1 MRRGDLACPLVQKF
15 LAYSA
20 LVRTVLQ
27 VRPVLPLL
35 DVPFDV
41 VDVFAVLVEIEGLCM
56 PVIVRLDTGD
66 LAELELHLFYQR
78 ESVGGQVGGQ
88 YRCVPAH
95 IRACALL
102 LLKELHVG
110 LLRVAL
116 LVFLNRTAN
125 SEQEKVVVRRVWP
138 HEVT

>member
-41 VDVFAVLVEIEGLCM
+41 VEVFAVLVEAEGLYM
-56 PVIVRLDTGD
+56 PAI
-66 LAELELHLFYQR
+66 
-78 ESVGGQVGGQ
+78 
-88 YRCVPAH
+88 
-95 IRACALL
+95 
-102 LLKELHVG
+102 
-110 LLRVAL
+110 
-116 LVFLNRTAN
+116 
-125 SEQEKVVVRRVWP
+125 
-138 HEVT
+138 